1 MTEIPQTIDDFL
13 NSSRLT
19 HVAMNEDGTRI
30 VAVVDTVEVS
40 GQISSLVY
48 QIDQKNQV
56 PILLASRQQRVTSV
70 CAVGAEKIYL
80 SEQIPRQSGNVV
92 VEIEENGR
100 EREITRVERVRSMD
114 SNEDNGSVLIQC
126 IAPDRIERRS
136 SDYLQHRLRQHYP
149 VRMND
154 TDTVEIL
161 EFFTLDTVT
170 RKLRRHHQDLAQL
183 SIEHEAFP
191 HPDGLRVL
199 ANRVRHLQ
207 GEIRIDLVLADLI
220 NGTVEVV
227 HEEADSRLLAGPI
240 SMDGKF
246 TAVQEMHLNE
256 RSERRS
262 LAVVDLDTFSR
273 SSLGSGWDRWP
284 TPLAWYPYENSILV
298 RADDEGSTS
307 LFKAS
312 VDHDCVEKLADDEG
326 AYGTSLIHP
335 RTADIYSVHATLR
348 NSGHLTRVR
357 NRISTTLGIP
367 EDQPQFEGR
376 QHAITILNRE
386 GMPIKCWLTLPHT
399 AGSET
404 PVPLVVWVHGGP
416 AVSWAGWRWA
426 RSPWPLVAQGVAVL
440 MPDIAMSTGYGQDF
454 IDRGW
459 GDWGGTP
466 LNDLLDVTSEVGQR
480 SDIDTTRKAVIG
492 TSFGG
497 YLATWAAARTKKFQA
512 AISHAGIWDLELFHP
527 TTDDPAR
534 FRRRMPATM
543 RRRHSPRWWVH
554 EIDIPM
560 LISQG
565 GRDTCVPREQA
576 FLQWSELLSSS
587 ALSEND
593 QGQSPHRF
601 LYLPTEGHRI
611 STIHGIRDWYRA
623 VTGFLS
629 EQFFVDVPG
638 ESAYQSSDTRITP
651 GRGNND
657 G

>member
-1 MTEIPQTIDDFL
+1 MTKSTQAIDDFL

-19 HVAMNEDGTRI
+19 HVAMNKDGTRI
-30 VAVVDTVEVS
+30 LAVVDTVEVS
-40 GQISSLVY
+40 GQVSSALY
-48 QIDQKNQV
+48 QIDQEKQV

-70 CAVGAEKIYL
+70 CAAGAEKIYL
-80 SEQIPRQSGNVV
+80 SEQLAGQSGNIV
-92 VEIEENGR
+92 VEIEENG
-100 EREITRVERVRSMD
+100 EGREIARVERVFSMD
-114 SNEDNGSVLIQC
+114 SNEHTGTVLIQC
-126 IAPDRIERRS
+126 IAPDRVDRRT

-149 VRMND
+149 VRTND
-154 TDTVEIL
+154 TGTVEIL
-161 EFFTLDTVT
+161 EIFTLDTVT

-183 SIEHEAFP
+183 SIEHQVFP

-199 ANRVRHLQ
+199 ANRVRHSR

-240 SMDGKF
+240 SMDGKYA
-246 TAVQEMHLNE
+246 AVQEMHLNE

-262 LAVVDLDTFSR
+262 LTVVDLVAFSR
-273 SSLGSGWDRWP
+273 SSLVSGWDRWP
-284 TPLAWYPYENSILV
+284 TPLAWYPKEKSILV
-298 RADDEGSTS
+298 RADDDGNTS

-312 VDHDCVEKLADDEG
+312 VDRDCVEKLADDEG

-335 RTADIYSVHATLR
+335 RTFDIYSVHATMR

-357 NRISTTLGIP
+357 NRIATTLGIP
-367 EDQPQFEGR
+367 EDQPQFEGK
-376 QHAITILNRE
+376 QHAITILNRD
-386 GMPIKCWLTLPHT
+386 GIPIKCWLTLPHT

-426 RSPWPLVAQGVAVL
+426 RSPWPLVAQGMAVL

-480 SDIDTTRKAVIG
+480 SDIDVTRKAVIG

-497 YLATWAAARTKKFQA
+497 YLATWAAARTKEFQA

-534 FRRRMPATM
+534 FRRRMPAAM
-543 RRRHSPRWWVH
+543 RRPHSPRWWVH

-587 ALSEND
+587 NLSEDD

-611 STIHGIRDWYRA
+611 STIHGTREWYRA
-623 VTGFLS
+623 VTGFLN
-629 EQFFVDVPG
+629 ERFFVAKSEEP
-638 ESAYQSSDTRITP
+638 ACQSSDDCITP
-651 GRGNND
+651 VRGNSD